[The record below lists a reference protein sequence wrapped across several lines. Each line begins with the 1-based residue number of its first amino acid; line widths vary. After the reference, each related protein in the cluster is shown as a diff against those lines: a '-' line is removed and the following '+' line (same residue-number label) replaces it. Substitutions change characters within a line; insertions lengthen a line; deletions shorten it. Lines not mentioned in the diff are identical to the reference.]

1 MLCLM
6 SSPEAGPVPVWAHE
20 AVEIAPANPRWPEL
34 AAAEI
39 SRLDRVLAPRLVA
52 GIHHV
57 GSTSVPGLEAK
68 PILDLLAGIRDHAPD
83 PDPSLIAAGW
93 HLVPVELDGQPWR
106 RFYVLPKNGKR
117 YAHLHLVVPTS
128 PRFRVLLTFRD
139 QLRADPETTRAYAA
153 LKRELAERHRT
164 DREAYTRAKASFI
177 EGVLA
182 SAVSRGH
189 LP

>member
-1 MLCLM
+1 M

-20 AVEIAPANPRWPEL
+20 AVEIVPANSRWPEL

-39 SRLDRVLAPRLVA
+39 SRLERALAPRLVA

-68 PILDLLAGIRDHAPD
+68 PILDLLAGIRDHTPD
-83 PDPSLIAAGW
+83 PDPALTALGW

-106 RFYVLPKNGKR
+106 RFYVLPKNEKR

-128 PRFRVLLTFRD
+128 PQFRIVLTFRD
-139 QLRADPETTRAYAA
+139 QLRAAPETTRAYAA
-153 LKRELAERHRT
+153 LKQELAERHRT

-182 SAVSRGH
+182 RSLQPRE
-189 LP
+189 

>member
-1 MLCLM
+1 M
-6 SSPEAGPVPVWAHE
+6 SPSEEGLAPTWAHE
-20 AVEIAPANPRWPEL
+20 AVEIAPADPQWPEL
-34 AAAEI
+34 AAGEI
-39 SRLDRVLAPRLVA
+39 ARLQGLLVPRLVA

-68 PILDLLAGIRDHAPD
+68 PILDLLAGVRDHTPD
-83 PDPSLIAAGW
+83 PDPALTSAGW

-106 RFYVLPKNGKR
+106 RFYVLPKNGRR
-117 YAHLHLVVPTS
+117 YAHLHLVMPQT
-128 PRFRVLLTFRD
+128 PRFQIFLAFRD
-139 QLRADPETTRAYAA
+139 QLRADPGTARAYAA

-182 SAVSRGH
+182 RNNRA
-189 LP
+189 